1 MPVSSAMADIQAEE
15 QAIVPQNELP
25 EDITSSEGVEES
37 EKGEEREPT
46 AEEDAS
52 TGQKEEQKQLE
63 GEEREA
69 VESTAEPD
77 ESTGPKEEQKHL
89 EGEEREPAEPT
100 TEPDD
105 SIEFKQ
111 TDTSLNEEHQ
121 QQTDQE
127 CVSSAKVEGE
137 NEPQTSPLPSQSEE
151 VGTVEETPQEEQ
163 DPLKE
168 GGSSCV
174 EPSGGDTS
182 DTDRNK
188 SGEEVGTSSCE
199 KDSEI
204 PSEDA
209 SNVVDGVDG
218 DKGGGEE
225 EKEEEKE
232 EGSDDG
238 SFATAEGTGGEEE
251 LSGSD
256 EEGGGGSTEPQ
267 RRRRGRQDDSEL
279 SEQDDT
285 EGKGEEREE
294 ENGELTAPSTF
305 CPLWC
310 AIFGRLCSYNSV

>member
-15 QAIVPQNELP
+15 QATVPQSELP
-25 EDITSSEGVEES
+25 GDITSSEGVEES
-37 EKGEEREPT
+37 KKGEEREPT

-52 TGQKEEQKQLE
+52 TGSKEEQKQLE

-69 VESTAEPD
+69 VEPTTEPD
-77 ESTGPKEEQKHL
+77 ESTGPKEEQKQL
-89 EGEEREPAEPT
+89 EGEEREAMEPT
-100 TEPDD
+100 AEPDD
-105 SIEFKQ
+105 STEFKQ
-111 TDTSLNEEHQ
+111 TDTSLNEEDK

-127 CVSSAKVEGE
+127 CVPSAKVEGE

-151 VGTVEETPQEEQ
+151 VSKVGTVGETPQEKQ

-168 GGSSCV
+168 GGSSYV

-188 SGEEVGTSSCE
+188 SGGEVGTSQSE

-209 SNVVDGVDG
+209 GKVVDGVDG

-225 EKEEEKE
+225 EKEEKEEE

-256 EEGGGGSTEPQ
+256 EEGGGSREPQ

-279 SEQDDT
+279 SEQGDT
-285 EGKGEEREE
+285 EGKGDEREE
-294 ENGELTAPSTF
+294 ENGELTVLSTF

-310 AIFGRLCSYNSV
+310 AIFWASV